1 MEETYKYTVFVRCM
15 TYNHSEY
22 IEDAMNG
29 FCIQETSFPY
39 VCCIVDDCSND
50 GEQQI
55 IKNYIHEHFILE
67 TVPENYD
74 YGEVIFARHKK
85 NFNCY
90 FAVILLKQ
98 NHYSIRKGKTKYF
111 SKWRTNAQFEA
122 ICEGDDYWIAKN
134 KLQRQTEFLL
144 NHDNYVLCTHAF
156 QKLEEKSLGPV
167 INNSPSPFSYN
178 LERSLHNWFTQP
190 LTALYR
196 LDAYPSEEEISKYK
210 NYMDNHLFYLI
221 LRKGLAYHIGECM
234 GVYRITGKGVWTS
247 ISKTKAYKSDLF
259 SYMELYRQNNDNLLR
274 WKIASVY
281 STYLSEAI
289 FNKEDLVKVPY
300 DVLGIWGVCEVVIK
314 TIKKIIFKLI
324 L

>member
-85 NFNCY
+85 NLNCY

-98 NHYSIRKGKTKYF
+98 NHYCLKPI
-111 SKWRTNAQFEA
+111 
-122 ICEGDDYWIAKN
+122 
-134 KLQRQTEFLL
+134 
-144 NHDNYVLCTHAF
+144 
-156 QKLEEKSLGPV
+156 
-167 INNSPSPFSYN
+167 
-178 LERSLHNWFTQP
+178 
-190 LTALYR
+190 
-196 LDAYPSEEEISKYK
+196 
-210 NYMDNHLFYLI
+210 
-221 LRKGLAYHIGECM
+221 
-234 GVYRITGKGVWTS
+234 
-247 ISKTKAYKSDLF
+247 
-259 SYMELYRQNNDNLLR
+259 
-274 WKIASVY
+274 
-281 STYLSEAI
+281 
-289 FNKEDLVKVPY
+289 
-300 DVLGIWGVCEVVIK
+300 
-314 TIKKIIFKLI
+314 
-324 L
+324 